1 MGTKRSRRSLMSEA
15 KRDALHDKFDHPE
28 KGVKCPTCG
37 VDLEFVDSLSA
48 TYVRCPECGIA
59 DGIKGL

>member
-1 MGTKRSRRSLMSEA
+1 MRAERSRRSLMSEA
-15 KRDALHDKFDHPE
+15 EMNALYDKFDHPE
-28 KGVKCPTCG
+28 KDVKCPACG

-48 TYVRCPECGIA
+48 TYVRCPKCGIA